1 MRDITF
7 DLAIRVSNEMDKLGS
22 FSYGDYFLQ
31 ALPMARCAIDD
42 MLKGSTTLMSAD
54 ERESLAFDAVG
65 VAYQQVI

>member
-31 ALPMARCAIDD
+31 ALPMARGAIDD

-65 VAYQQVI
+65 VAYQQII